1 MTETIIITE
10 KITKKELEKIAK
22 KRFGDMIKGVIDI
35 HTKEL
40 ALGGELHADQEAI
53 LIENGNNQNNLWGI
67 NIYINDTFPENIEFD
82 SVINI
87 RPSQNNRSRNVENP
101 QLQHQIIK
109 ILSHLLDI

>member
-10 KITKKELEKIAK
+10 KITKKELQDLAK
-22 KRFGDMIKGVIDI
+22 KQFGDMIKGVIDI
-35 HTKEL
+35 NTKEL

-53 LIENGNNQNNLWGI
+53 LIENGNKQNDLWGI
-67 NIYINDTFPENIEFD
+67 NIYINDAFPENIEFD

-109 ILSHLLDI
+109 ILSHLLDL

>member
-10 KITKKELEKIAK
+10 KITKKELQDLAK

-35 HTKEL
+35 NTKEL

-53 LIENGNNQNNLWGI
+53 LIENGNTQNDLWG
-67 NIYINDTFPENIEFD
+67 
-82 SVINI
+82 INI